1 MDALLDTLNLTT
13 TELAGLVI
21 LGLVLVG
28 GWFFLRMTL
37 RLAGT
42 VFRIGCGIIL
52 LIVLAAFLLSYS
64 Q

>member
-1 MDALLDTLNLTT
+1 MDALLETLNLTQSQ
-13 TELAGLVI
+13 LAGLVV
-21 LGLVLVG
+21 LALVLVG
-28 GWFFLRMTL
+28 GWFFLRMSL

-52 LIVLAAFLLSYS
+52 LIMLAAFLLSYA